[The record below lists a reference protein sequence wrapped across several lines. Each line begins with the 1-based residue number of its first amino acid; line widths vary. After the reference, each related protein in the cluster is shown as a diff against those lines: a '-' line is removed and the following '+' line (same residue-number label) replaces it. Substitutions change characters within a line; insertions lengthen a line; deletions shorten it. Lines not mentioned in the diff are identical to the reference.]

1 MNDQLLNTI
10 GTFKVTAGGVAV
22 LIGGQIYSV
31 DWATIAGLMLA
42 LISSFISVV
51 KFFLGLAD
59 RRVTLKLQKEEE
71 ERKKV
76 SHGLE
81 VELLKRKIEKENG
94 N

>member
-1 MNDQLLNTI
+1 MNDQLINTI
-10 GTFKVTAGGVAV
+10 GTFKVTASGVAV

-31 DWATIAGLMLA
+31 DWVTIVGLMLA

-51 KFFLGLAD
+51 NFFLGLAD
-59 RRVTLKLQKEEE
+59 RRGTLKLQKEDE

-76 SHGLE
+76 AHGLE
-81 VELLKRKIEKENG
+81 VELLRKKIENENG